1 MSTDTPDL
9 VAVERR
15 RTWVRRGS
23 TAAIVAFGTLAVVF
37 GVLAVDASQSEQPA
51 TFAATARLDEPFSI
65 DEIDDRTVAD
75 VLGTTP
81 QRATPPS
88 TSQATETADPSLAMP
103 QAPSPRPT
111 VPALSDRSTTPASQ
125 PAPKPS
131 GSTPAATLDST
142 TTPVTATTPDATTTV
157 PTIVAAPRPDPAPP
171 ILIRSSGVS
180 FGDLPV
186 VPVGTEPN
194 GELTVPGAFEIGWYE
209 RGGMPF
215 GPGATV
221 LAAHVTWNGDLG
233 AFYHLGRSEPGDL
246 IGVTTTTGDVRAYV
260 VTEVTMYGKYDL
272 PGDRIWRD
280 DGPEEL
286 VLITCGGSF
295 DESINRY
302 RDNIV
307 VFAEPVDL
315 DR

>member
-23 TAAIVAFGTLAVVF
+23 TAAIVAFGALAVVF
-37 GVLAVDASQSEQPA
+37 GVLALDASRSARPA
-51 TFAATARLDEPFSI
+51 TFAATARLDEPVSI
-65 DEIDDRTVAD
+65 DDVDERTLDA

-81 QRATPPS
+81 PATSPSPHGTVPAVAPSAATIPAPAPRPAGTPSTAPATTQAPPPAPPS
-88 TSQATETADPSLAMP
+88 SELGASAEPTTTSSTTPT
-103 QAPSPRPT
+103 PRPT
-111 VPALSDRSTTPASQ
+111 
-125 PAPKPS
+125 PS
-131 GSTPAATLDST
+131 PPTL
-142 TTPVTATTPDATTTV
+142 V
-157 PTIVAAPRPDPAPP
+157 
-171 ILIRSSGVS
+171 RSSGVS
-180 FGDLPV
+180 FGDLPI

-246 IGVTTTTGDVRAYV
+246 IGVTTTAGDVRAYV
-260 VTEVTMYGKYDL
+260 VTEVTMFGKYDL
-272 PGDRIWRD
+272 PGERIWRD
-280 DGPEEL
+280 EGPEEL

-295 DESINRY
+295 DETVNRY

-307 VFAEPVDL
+307 VFAEPVDV